1 MEPDPAGWKECR
13 AADKWPTDESP
24 ASYKARTSTPTTT
37 MPTTTVPTAAAVPT
51 ATAAKP
57 RLRRRRNQYG
67 ANYAHHYERGQIL
80 ESHGI
85 APAWERITPARLM
98 DRQGGLFL
106 SKSRF
111 RHRSEAAVA
120 LQHDDTA
127 SLAADLSDFRS
138 NQVMD
143 VVGNL
148 SFAVKAM
155 PALRASPHA

>member
-13 AADKWPTDESP
+13 AADKRPTDESS

-37 MPTTTVPTAAAVPT
+37 MPTATMPTATAVPT

-85 APAWERITPARLM
+85 APAWERITPR
-98 DRQGGLFL
+98 D
-106 SKSRF
+106 
-111 RHRSEAAVA
+111 
-120 LQHDDTA
+120 
-127 SLAADLSDFRS
+127 
-138 NQVMD
+138 
-143 VVGNL
+143 
-148 SFAVKAM
+148 
-155 PALRASPHA
+155 

>member
-13 AADKWPTDESP
+13 AADKRPTDESS

-37 MPTTTVPTAAAVPT
+37 MPTATAVPT

-80 ESHGI
+80 VSHGI

-98 DRQGGLFL
+98 D
-106 SKSRF
+106 
-111 RHRSEAAVA
+111 
-120 LQHDDTA
+120 
-127 SLAADLSDFRS
+127 
-138 NQVMD
+138 
-143 VVGNL
+143 
-148 SFAVKAM
+148 
-155 PALRASPHA
+155 

>member
-1 MEPDPAGWKECR
+1 M
-13 AADKWPTDESP
+13 
-24 ASYKARTSTPTTT
+24 
-37 MPTTTVPTAAAVPT
+37 PT
-51 ATAAKP
+51 ATAVPTTTAEP
-57 RLRRRRNQYG
+57 RLCRRRNQYG

-120 LQHDDTA
+120 LQHDDT
-127 SLAADLSDFRS
+127 
-138 NQVMD
+138 
-143 VVGNL
+143 
-148 SFAVKAM
+148 SFAGFADTV
-155 PALRASPHA
+155 SPIATAAPHGLCGCRSLMTLVFPL

>member
-13 AADKWPTDESP
+13 AADKWPTDESS

-37 MPTTTVPTAAAVPT
+37 MPATTMPT

-138 NQVMD
+138 SQVMD